1 MASIVQSLSVPST
14 YKDQQYQGTSN
25 ELAQDLANSTTLYVG
40 NLSFYTTEEQI
51 YELFSKCGE
60 IKRIIMGLDRN
71 QKTPCGFCFVE
82 YYHNADA
89 LDCMKYINS
98 SKLDERI
105 VRSDLDHGYREGR
118 QFGRGRSGG
127 QVRDEYR
134 QEFDAG
140 RGGWGHVRAKQ
151 EAERERDQKANY
163 EAITTIPEGANQD
176 YKDRKEA
183 VSAKRSRDDDEDEDE
198 QQRSKANPRFRE
210 ENEDEDEA

>member
-1 MASIVQSLSVPST
+1 
-14 YKDQQYQGTSN
+14 
-25 ELAQDLANSTTLYVG
+25 
-40 NLSFYTTEEQI
+40 
-51 YELFSKCGE
+51 
-60 IKRIIMGLDRN
+60 
-71 QKTPCGFCFVE
+71 
-82 YYHNADA
+82 
-89 LDCMKYINS
+89 MKYINS

-176 YKDRKEA
+176 YKDRKEGNH
-183 VSAKRSRDDDEDEDE
+183 VKPMRTDNLLLGMHLERP
-198 QQRSKANPRFRE
+198 SKALLCCRDFLTSPF
-210 ENEDEDEA
+210 

>member
-1 MASIVQSLSVPST
+1 MCCTHFRQLNQPNI
-14 YKDQQYQGTSN
+14 
-25 ELAQDLANSTTLYVG
+25 
-40 NLSFYTTEEQI
+40 
-51 YELFSKCGE
+51 LFSLPFPLN
-60 IKRIIMGLDRN
+60 R
-71 QKTPCGFCFVE
+71 

-134 QEFDAG
+134 LEFDAG

-163 EAITTIPEGANQD
+163 EAITTIPEGANLD
-176 YKDRKEA
+176 YKDRKDGTYLCGA
-183 VSAKRSRDDDEDEDE
+183 SFNLRWFFCSLQAYVDYACF
-198 QQRSKANPRFRE
+198 AY
-210 ENEDEDEA
+210 